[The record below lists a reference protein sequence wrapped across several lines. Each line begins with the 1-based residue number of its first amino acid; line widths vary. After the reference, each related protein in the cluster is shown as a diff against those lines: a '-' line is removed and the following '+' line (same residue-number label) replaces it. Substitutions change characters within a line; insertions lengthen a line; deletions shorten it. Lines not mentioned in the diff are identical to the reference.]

1 MVVTVDRVRVAGPIE
16 VRKFTRA
23 ACCCRK
29 SAKLVSSG
37 CLQQIEFSDIH
48 YERISVMGSSK
59 PSIVDESTKLVIAVI
74 RIRNI
79 IESCRT
85 K

>member
-74 RIRNI
+74 RI
-79 IESCRT
+79 
-85 K
+85 